1 MEVMAIMRGFFMFQL
16 LNNGYLFVDCDHQR
30 NDHVELFVGEPL
42 PVFCKGPLH
51 FVARHQVKEQLQNQ
65 DEHHRN
71 GGDVYYE
78 WLFHVSII
86 Q

>member
-16 LNNGYLFVDCDHQR
+16 LNNGY
-30 NDHVELFVGEPL
+30 HVELFVGEPL